1 MERPYERLKRKI
13 LVENLWLFILQLLKE
28 KDYYGLGIRKTIKE
42 KFGFWLGNVTAY
54 KVLYMLKKDAYIS
67 SLRKG
72 NIKYYKITAKGKKE
86 LTEAEKFLKS
96 LVK

>member
-1 MERPYERLKRKI
+1 MEKPSERLKRKI
-13 LVENLWLFILQLLKE
+13 LVENLWLFILQLLEE

-54 KVLYMLKKDAYIS
+54 KVLYLLEKGGYVS
-67 SLRKG
+67 FFTKG
-72 NIKYYKITAKGKKE
+72 NKKYYKITEKGKKE
-86 LTEAEKFLKS
+86 MAEAERFLKS